1 MITRKKV
8 ITLTSSKFNELNS
21 IASKEI
27 IIIFDN
33 QENEQKILFSKV
45 NYLSS
50 ESDQLSLQTIIIL
63 YIALHVIKNY

>member
-27 IIIFDN
+27 IIIFNN
-33 QENEQKILFSKV
+33 QENVQKMLF
-45 NYLSS
+45 
-50 ESDQLSLQTIIIL
+50 
-63 YIALHVIKNY
+63 

>member
-33 QENEQKILFSKV
+33 QENVQKMQF
-45 NYLSS
+45 
-50 ESDQLSLQTIIIL
+50 
-63 YIALHVIKNY
+63 

>member
-1 MITRKKV
+1 MILSRRTKMINRKKA

-33 QENEQKILFSKV
+33 QENVQKILF
-45 NYLSS
+45 
-50 ESDQLSLQTIIIL
+50 
-63 YIALHVIKNY
+63 

>member
-1 MITRKKV
+1 MITSKKV

-33 QENEQKILFSKV
+33 QENVQKMLF
-45 NYLSS
+45 
-50 ESDQLSLQTIIIL
+50 
-63 YIALHVIKNY
+63 

>member
-21 IASKEI
+21 IDSKEM

-33 QENEQKILFSKV
+33 QENVQKMLF
-45 NYLSS
+45 
-50 ESDQLSLQTIIIL
+50 
-63 YIALHVIKNY
+63 